1 MHHGQKISNGRVPS
15 VNTEEEWEYLTREID
30 LITEDRLVLP
40 YTWLPSTEGENGD
53 KLVRLNHW
61 PHAEIVDNEIK
72 SLQSV
77 ETCKFTTYPSGT
89 CKFKMYPGGTCKFI
103 MYPGST

>member
-77 ETCKFTTYPSGT
+77 EAPVS
-89 CKFKMYPGGTCKFI
+89 
-103 MYPGST
+103 S